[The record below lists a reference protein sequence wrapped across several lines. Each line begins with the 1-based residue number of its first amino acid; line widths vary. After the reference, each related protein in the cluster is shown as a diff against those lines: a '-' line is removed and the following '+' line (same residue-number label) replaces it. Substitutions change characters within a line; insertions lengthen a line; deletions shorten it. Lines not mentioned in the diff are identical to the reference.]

1 MLEPPSRRELRRAIR
16 GRAIRGPGRPTPGGP
31 ASGGQRPGGPG
42 RPTIF
47 YYAVVVLVLAAI
59 AAVVG
64 GAVSVSKHTGL
75 GVGLFVYAVVAVA
88 AVWLLLRRTAFGYW
102 FAVAVLA
109 VTSGV
114 PMAVLVHAGDPG
126 GAIVVCPPL
135 VVAILMAKDR
145 RR

>member
-16 GRAIRGPGRPTPGGP
+16 GRAIRGPGRPTPGG
-31 ASGGQRPGGPG
+31 QRPGRPG
-42 RPTIF
+42 RPPIF

-59 AAVVG
+59 AAIVG

-75 GVGLFVYAVVAVA
+75 GMGLFVYAVVAVA
-88 AVWLLLRRTAFGYW
+88 AVWLLLRRTAVGYW

-135 VVAILMAKDR
+135 VVAILMARDR